1 MRLAQ
6 HMAIASERVTAT
18 AIEATEFPDMA
29 QAYRVSGVPKIV
41 INDRVEF
48 EGALPESQFLEAVL
62 RAEPAE
68 AVIRLLAAVGLL
80 AVTMGAAAAASQT
93 PLAVGVMAPDTKLVD
108 QNGQSVRLADLTRQ
122 RDFVVV
128 AFYVKAFTGG

>member
-1 MRLAQ
+1 M
-6 HMAIASERVTAT
+6 
-18 AIEATEFPDMA
+18 
-29 QAYRVSGVPKIV
+29 SGVPKIV

-62 RAEPAE
+62 QALEPADRDPPAGRRQPAGGHE
-68 AVIRLLAAVGLL
+68 
-80 AVTMGAAAAASQT
+80 GAAAADSQT

-108 QNGQSVRLADLTRQ
+108 QNGQSLRLADLIRQ